1 MKSNM
6 GRTAFAAASLVL
18 LLAACGDRVENTEMP
33 QPAQANVEI
42 NRQGMDGAKD
52 EQQAIGVEN
61 RTNEM
66 GAAPASAAENVDS
79 RIRNDVKS
87 ALAADPAIGT
97 LPKIDVFSEDGA
109 VTLRGQAPDPQARDR
124 ASEVA
129 KGVRDVKSV
138 DNQLTLG

>member
-6 GRTAFAAASLVL
+6 GRTAIAAASLVV

-42 NRQGMDGAKD
+42 NRQGMEGAKD
-52 EQQAIGVEN
+52 AQQAVGVET

-66 GAAPASAAENVDS
+66 GAAPASAMENVDE
-79 RIRNDVKS
+79 RISTDVKS

-97 LPKIDVFSEDGA
+97 LPKIDVYSEGGA
-109 VTLRGQAPDPQARDR
+109 VTLRGRAPDPEARER

-129 KGVRDVKSV
+129 KSVRDVKSV